1 MPPSTLIQSVVYKPS
16 KRKDVFYEMSSTC
29 PVCKLK
35 CSRKDVMLRHKR
47 NKHGTTHPYPQSSD
61 AYPPLREGY
70 TPPLREG
77 YTPQLPPLREGY
89 TPPPLREGYTPPLRE
104 RYTPPPPLREGYT
117 PQLPPPLLRE
127 GYTPQLPPPPL
138 REGNTPQ
145 PPPPQQPY
153 SQSNEEEPYYILKT
167 NNPYTF
173 YVPDGYDPDHFMPWV
188 HPFTSVISGPTGS
201 GKSVFVRRFVHNI
214 KHMMTPIPDRI
225 LWCYGEYQTLYGTVD
240 GVDFHQGLP
249 DLDTLD
255 PREKHLIIL
264 DDLMDETDQ
273 RVASLFTKKS
283 HHRNIS
289 VMYIVQNLFHRGKH
303 HRTISLNAHY
313 MVVFKNPRDVSQ
325 IMALAH
331 QMYPQRTKY
340 FLEAYTAAT
349 ARPHGYLVIDM
360 KQDTPDI
367 LRLRSHIFPGEEQK
381 AYADI

>member
-1 MPPSTLIQSVVYKPS
+1 MYYLFVINMPPSTLIQSVVYKPS

-61 AYPPLREGY
+61 AYPPLRE
-70 TPPLREG
+70 R
-77 YTPQLPPLREGY
+77 YTPQP
-89 TPPPLREGYTPPLRE
+89 
-104 RYTPPPPLREGYT
+104 
-117 PQLPPPLLRE
+117 
-127 GYTPQLPPPPL
+127 PPPPL

-360 KQDTPDI
+360 KQETPDI